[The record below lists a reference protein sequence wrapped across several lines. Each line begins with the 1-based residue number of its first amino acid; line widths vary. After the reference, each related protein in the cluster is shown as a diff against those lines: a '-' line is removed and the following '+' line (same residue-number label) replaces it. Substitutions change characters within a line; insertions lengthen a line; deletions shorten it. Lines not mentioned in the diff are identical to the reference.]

1 MSGKYKITSSSYI
14 LTMVVEFLDE
24 NSQSRSLSVG
34 VDYSMNKVFFLDKTD
49 ASIDYDY
56 LEKKIIENMRPED
69 VENPEIP
76 SDFMYKAQQVRMG
89 KFDNETFFDPKE

>member
-56 LEKKIIENMRPED
+56 LKK
-69 VENPEIP
+69 
-76 SDFMYKAQQVRMG
+76 K
-89 KFDNETFFDPKE
+89 